1 MTWGE
6 VCDQQM
12 TKSNKKFFAYVI
24 DFFDDWDL
32 P

>member
-12 TKSNKKFFAYVI
+12 TKSNKKFFSYII
-24 DFFDDWDL
+24 DFFDD
-32 P
+32 